1 MSTPEA
7 LGVRSAHDPA
17 VKTVQD
23 DPLSLEQ
30 RDDLPSFV
38 PQLPPVTF
46 VQVARGLR
54 GEDRLDLLLPHATP
68 DQLTAL
74 LDLDGWVRDRI
85 AVDKARAWLVAIAD
99 SYALADR
106 PRGDLVQTI
115 DEMDPEMWTGALLPG
130 TAVFELDPEDVDTRD
145 QALAAVDELFSYE
158 TPDGSF
164 IVAVPDT
171 ELGHATIHVIERVYH
186 DDLGAG
192 RQLVLSLRGAIA
204 GQLEEDLLRWR
215 SGRLADLGFVEWE
228 EAMKLFRPLEI
239 KSAREAAGAAPAT
252 PREGE
257 TLVAFPSAT
266 AGLLRRA
273 LAALGAGEQ
282 GVRAREFTLLVN
294 ELMAAQRFEPGDV
307 KAQER
312 AFFQAEATVG
322 LGLELLA
329 SGIGLPAAEVEAFLA
344 GRIAAIGLRGVFR
357 VGYGPLAALRKTALA
372 LHREGKVS
380 LTKIGSLLDRPWGP
394 ALEAMSR
401 WFPEL
406 PIETTAGGVRPLA
419 GLRDVARATELLAQ
433 AGALAALTFDPR
445 GYGVDPQWVG
455 RVDEPDRLTLGDLV
469 RAAAVRAHL
478 PGATGAFAPLGAD
491 ELAWAADN
499 LLKDGRLIPAVGT
512 DLRARCLALG
522 VPQHA
527 EALAQQLLT
536 RLEVEL
542 GALERDADGQVD
554 LSKVGGLLTVQRVG
568 VWLRTGLSVTP

>member
-1 MSTPEA
+1 MFTPEA
-7 LGVRSAHDPA
+7 TGSLDLA

-23 DPLSLEQ
+23 DPLALEQ

-38 PQLPPVTF
+38 PRLPPVTF

-54 GEDRLDLLLPHATP
+54 GEDRLDLLLPHASP

-74 LDLDGWVRDRI
+74 LDLDGWSRERI

-99 SYALADR
+99 SYAAADR
-106 PRGDLVQTI
+106 PRGDLVRTI
-115 DEMDPEMWTGALLPG
+115 DEMDPEMWTMALLPG
-130 TAVFELDPEDVDTRD
+130 TAVFELDPEDIEARD
-145 QALAAVDELFSYE
+145 QALAAVDELFTYE
-158 TPDGSF
+158 TIDGAF
-164 IVAVPDT
+164 VVAVPDT
-171 ELGHATIHVIERVYH
+171 ELGHAVIRVIERVYD
-186 DDLGAG
+186 DDLEAG

-228 EAMKLFRPLEI
+228 EAMKLFRPLDART
-239 KSAREAAGAAPAT
+239 AREAAGAAPAT

-273 LAALGAGEQ
+273 LAVLGAGEQ

-329 SGIGLPAAEVEAFLA
+329 SGLGLQPAEVDVFLA
-344 GRIAAIGLRGVFR
+344 GRIAAIGLRGLFR

-406 PIETTAGGVRPLA
+406 PLEAGGVRPLA

-433 AGALAALTFDPR
+433 AGALAQLTFDPR

-478 PGATGAFAPLGAD
+478 PGATGGFAPLGAS
-491 ELAWAADN
+491 ELAWAAEH
-499 LLKDGRLIPAVGT
+499 LLRDGRLIPAVAT

-527 EALAQQLLT
+527 EALAQQLLG

-554 LSKVGGLLTVQRVG
+554 LTKVGGLLTVQRVG
-568 VWLRTGLSVTP
+568 VWLRTGLSVTT